1 MQNHFMRLCHMHPG
15 SSTPHKLKQPCNTAS
30 GRCPM
35 SCTVT
40 GVRMQIM
47 ALVELDTIKDNI
59 VGIEGSSGLSAEQR
73 KRLTIAVEL
82 VAHPAIVFMDE
93 PTSGELA
100 CAEASHSHECCHA
113 LLRPHTLSEKG

>member
-1 MQNHFMRLCHMHPG
+1 
-15 SSTPHKLKQPCNTAS
+15 
-30 GRCPM
+30 M

-47 ALVELDTIKDNI
+47 ALVELDTIRDNI

-100 CAEASHSHECCHA
+100 WAFIEHVCCHA
-113 LLRPHTLSEKG
+113 LLHSRTLSETGTEAVLA